1 MSVFVTGAQGFVG
14 SRLVAAL
21 GARAVPLEG
30 DLLDFAALSR
40 ALSARRWDAVVH
52 LAAISHVPTC
62 EKDPATAFRVN
73 VAGTGLLLEAMRR
86 HAPGARIVFS
96 STAQVYAAGPSLFD
110 ERSPIGPQNLYAR
123 TKWDAELLIADAGLP
138 ATVLRL
144 FNHTHKSQP
153 PDFFLPHLHRTLL
166 EGRREVPVGNLEV
179 ARDIGVVQD
188 LVAALVAVLER
199 PPDGVFNVSTGA
211 PKKLSRVAAELAR
224 RMGVEAR
231 FVTDP
236 SRVRPGEAPLIAGS
250 HLRLTEATGWRPDCA
265 DEARLVERFLAD

>member
-1 MSVFVTGAQGFVG
+1 MDVLVTGAQGFVG
-14 SRLVAAL
+14 SRLVSATGAA
-21 GARAVPLEG
+21 ALEG

-40 ALSARRWDAVVH
+40 QVAARPWRAIVH

-62 EKDPATAFRVN
+62 EKDPSSAVRVN
-73 VAGTGLLLEAMRR
+73 VGGTALLLEAARR

-96 STAQVYAAGPSLFD
+96 STAQVYAGAAGSID
-110 ERSPIGPQNLYAR
+110 EGSAIGPQNLYAR
-123 TKWDAELLIADAGLP
+123 TKWDGEVLVRDSGLP
-138 ATVLRL
+138 WTILRL
-144 FNHTHKSQP
+144 FNHTHKTQP
-153 PDFFLPHLHRTLL
+153 PDFFLPHLYRVLA
-166 EGRREVPVGNLEV
+166 EGRREVPVGNLDV

-199 PPDGVFNVSTGA
+199 APDGVFNVCTGA
-211 PKKLSRVAAELAR
+211 PKKLSRVAAELSR

-236 SRVRPGEAPLIAGS
+236 ARVRAGEPALIAGS
-250 HLRLTEATGWRPDCA
+250 HRRLTEATGWRPDCA